1 MDAATARTGEGG
13 MTVYTWKNGNYVH
26 MGVNIQ
32 KSIKIDQETLEI
44 IEACAGRSFSDK
56 VRNMAKE
63 FKRQQE
69 EKR

>member
-1 MDAATARTGEGG
+1 M
-13 MTVYTWKNGNYVH
+13 YTWKNGNYVH

-44 IEACAGRSFSDK
+44 IESCPGRSFSDK

-63 FKRQQE
+63 FKRQQD

>member
-1 MDAATARTGEGG
+1 M
-13 MTVYTWKNGNYVH
+13 YTWKNGNYVH

-44 IEACAGRSFSDK
+44 IESCPGRSFSDK

-63 FKRQQE
+63 FRRQQE
-69 EKR
+69 EK